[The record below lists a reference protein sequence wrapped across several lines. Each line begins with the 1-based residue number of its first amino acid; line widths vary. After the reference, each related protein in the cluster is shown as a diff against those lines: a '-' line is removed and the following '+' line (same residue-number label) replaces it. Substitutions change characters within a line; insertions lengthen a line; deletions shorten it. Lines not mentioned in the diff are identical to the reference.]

1 MELDKNIENL
11 LEKYFEASATEAEE
25 ETLQRYFAKESV
37 ATHLEQYKP
46 MFNYFSKAKEEQ
58 YTKQV
63 PLKSERKLN
72 YKWISVAA
80 VGVLFFGIYFGS
92 NQYQDYQDRKQAR
105 LAYEQTKEALN
116 LLALNF
122 GKGTKKISYLKE
134 FEATTAKIYKE
145 N

>member
-25 ETLQRYFAKESV
+25 ETLQSYFAKESV

-105 LAYEQTKEALN
+105 LAYEQTKEALS

-122 GKGTKKISYLKE
+122 GKGTKKISYLK
-134 FEATTAKIYKE
+134 AVSYTHLTLPTKA
-145 N
+145 

>member
-1 MELDKNIENL
+1 MCIRD
-11 LEKYFEASATEAEE
+11 
-25 ETLQRYFAKESV
+25 R
-37 ATHLEQYKP
+37 
-46 MFNYFSKAKEEQ
+46 
-58 YTKQV
+58 
-63 PLKSERKLN
+63 
-72 YKWISVAA
+72 ISVAA

-105 LAYEQTKEALN
+105 LAYEQTKEALS

-122 GKGTKKISYLKE
+122 GKGTEKMAYLKE